1 MKHIKETNNKKKN
14 STRKKG
20 KFSGTVF
27 LCGKDIQFMDTKRKL
42 SVKIKGIIREQLYK
56 SF

>member
-20 KFSGTVF
+20 KFSGAVF

-42 SVKIKGIIREQLYK
+42 SVKIKGIIGEQLYK

>member
-14 STRKKG
+14 STREKG
-20 KFSGTVF
+20 KFSGAVF
-27 LCGKDIQFMDTKRKL
+27 LCGKDIQFMDIKRKL